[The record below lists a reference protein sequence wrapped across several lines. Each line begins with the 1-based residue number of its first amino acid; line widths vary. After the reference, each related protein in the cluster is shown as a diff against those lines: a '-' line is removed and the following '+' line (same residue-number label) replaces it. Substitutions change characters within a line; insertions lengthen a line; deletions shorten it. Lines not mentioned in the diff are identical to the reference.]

1 MRVLRSKL
9 MVRSKRDQH
18 DKQQIESETIG
29 KKTML
34 ITPLDLQNEPLEF
47 REEIAPGAIEYQ
59 ADTRQIG
66 PLPVEGKADLII
78 EHRGPEEI
86 VEDIRVRASY
96 QGEFEVL
103 CARCVDPVTVPLK
116 GEFDL
121 LFRPENADAEAGE
134 RAITEDETEIGYYEK
149 SGLLLEDVVREQVLL
164 SLPGRTLCKPDC
176 KGLCAH
182 CGQNLNTGVCHCAD
196 GIERIDPRWRA
207 LQGLASS
214 LKQ

>member
-1 MRVLRSKL
+1 
-9 MVRSKRDQH
+9 
-18 DKQQIESETIG
+18 
-29 KKTML
+29 ML
-34 ITPLDLQNEPLEF
+34 ITPLDLQKDPLIF
-47 REEIAPGAIEYQ
+47 REEIAPDTIDYA

-66 PLPVEGKADLII
+66 ILPVEGKADLIV
-78 EHRGPEEI
+78 EHRGPQEE

-96 QGEFEVL
+96 KGDFEVL
-103 CARCVDPVTVPLK
+103 CARCVDPVEVPLA

-134 RAITEDETEIGYYEK
+134 RAITEDETEIGYYGK
-149 SGLLLEDVVREQVLL
+149 VGLLLEDVVREQVLL

-182 CGQNLNTGVCHCAD
+182 CGQNLNAKSCNCAESA
-196 GIERIDPRWRA
+196 GLNDPRWSA
-207 LQGLASS
+207 LQGLAST